1 MASKTGVASI
11 GPFILRTQAG
21 LLVQPDEVA
30 QKIENMYPSEEGS
43 LRSVWGP
50 CSLIDAP
57 PPAQTPGPGVSLAE
71 RPPSTSVPADIV
83 EGPRGYIK
91 YGDRMSGI
99 YHCLLN
105 DNQRDVLLLHTE
117 NEIWEFTGWDGCWRK
132 LIANDIATGEFGYAA
147 DAKTFGQPSFP
158 TQFECTGNG
167 VVIVPQNSRPLFY
180 DGYKIGPLGFER
192 RPAPP
197 SGRGPSNSTGT
208 LSNRG
213 VGVNDNAYAHDGT
226 PWFHLQTN
234 YKSGMTE
241 GFPPCRIGTVTG
253 VQYDIEAFYQNKSG
267 TTGTGAGK
275 QSLIGAGWLLHGE
288 WRCKVQY
295 IDQFG
300 NLSALSESSD
310 GVTVAYQPTMIPEV
324 GTPTPPGDAQMV
336 PLDSLKKQL
345 AWTGIATG
353 PDECVGRVLYRTK
366 DLQNS
371 GDGKYYYLPL
381 DTSAVHGAF
390 ATLPDN
396 VTEIYPDNISDNA
409 LLVEAERID
418 PAPRFKLCCM
428 AFGRLWIANTDIDP
442 NVVQASLPGKWGTF
456 ASDMKLYP
464 DPTAETTGLH
474 RCDRG
479 LLAFTAKGTYLVQA
493 SDDGARFRS
502 SPISS
507 EVGCVAPSSLA
518 TLSNGTVIWLG
529 YDGFYTYDGNAL
541 AYASGPIRKDL
552 RKLTRTRMRQ
562 ACAAYD
568 PRAQEYRCWVS
579 INGSAENNICYIF
592 DGTGWRTRTD
602 VQPGAVCATRDHRHL
617 MLAAGSVTGD
627 TGHTGVFALDRTNNR
642 LDTSLGTLIDGREAV
657 IETNWMTGASSKD
670 RKTTRVVYLWL
681 RETENANIT
690 IDVMRDWRSDI
701 IETTSTKRY
710 TDEDVPPFWETT
722 KLDSGKT
729 FTTRRPYWTRAQVY
743 VPSNE
748 VFKFRIRGTG
758 FWEFIGLQV
767 DIAPR
772 GYGGAQIPP

>member
-1 MASKTGVASI
+1 MASKTGIASL
-11 GPFILRTQAG
+11 GPFVLRTQAG

-50 CSLIDAP
+50 CSLIDQPTYQETADG
-57 PPAQTPGPGVSLAE
+57 QLAV
-71 RPPSTSVPADIV
+71 RPSSTSKADEIT
-83 EGPRGYIK
+83 ESPRGSIV
-91 YGDRMSGI
+91 YGERMSGI
-99 YHCLLN
+99 YHCLLH

-117 NEIWEFTGWDGCWRK
+117 NEIWEFTGWNGCWRK
-132 LIANDIATGEFGYAA
+132 LVAEDIASNEFGYAA
-147 DAKTFGQPSFP
+147 EAKTFAQASFP

-208 LSNRG
+208 LSKRG

-226 PWFHLQTN
+226 PWFHLQHN
-234 YKSGMTE
+234 YKSGMQE

-253 VQYDIEAFYQNKSG
+253 VQYDVEAFYQNV
-267 TTGTGAGK
+267 TGDASATNKDA
-275 QSLIGAGWLLHGE
+275 LIGAGWLLHGE
-288 WRCKVQY
+288 WRCKVQF

-310 GVTVAYQPTMIPEV
+310 GVTVAYQPTVIPQVEP
-324 GTPTPPGDAQMV
+324 GDPPGETQLV
-336 PLDSLKKQL
+336 PLDALKKQL

-353 PDECVGRVLYRTK
+353 PDGCIGRVLYRTK

-381 DTSAVHGAF
+381 DTSSVMGAF

-396 VTEIYPDNISDNA
+396 VTEIYPDNIADNA
-409 LLVEAERID
+409 LVVEAKRID
-418 PAPRFKLCCM
+418 PAPRFKLCCV
-428 AFGRLWIANTDIDP
+428 AFGRLWIGNTDLDP
-442 NVVQASLPGKWGTF
+442 NVVQASFPGKWGTF
-456 ASDMKLYP
+456 DSDMKLYP

-479 LLAFTAKGTYLVQA
+479 LLAFTAKGTYLIQA

-507 EVGCVAPSSLA
+507 EVGCVAPSSVV
-518 TLSNGTVIWLG
+518 TLGDGRVIWLG
-529 YDGFYTYDGNAL
+529 YDGFYTYDGASL
-541 AYASGPIRKDL
+541 AYASGPLRKNL

-562 ACAAYD
+562 ACATYD
-568 PRAQEYRCWVS
+568 PRSREYRCWVS
-579 INGSAENNICYIF
+579 INGSETNNICYIF
-592 DGTGWRTRTD
+592 DGKGWRTRTD
-602 VQPGAVCATRDHRHL
+602 VEPGAVCTTRDHRNL
-617 MLAAGSVTGD
+617 VLAAGNVTGD
-627 TGHTGVFALDRTNNR
+627 VGHTGVFALDRASNR
-642 LDTSLGTLIDGREAV
+642 LDTSLTSVLDTRESV
-657 IETNWMTGASSKD
+657 IETSWMTAHSSKE

-681 RETENANIT
+681 RETENSKLT
-690 IDVMRDWRSDI
+690 IEVMRDWRSDV
-701 IETTSTKRY
+701 IETALVDRY
-710 TDEDVPPFWETT
+710 TDEDVPPFWATT
-722 KLDSGKT
+722 PLDSGKS
-729 FTTRRPYWTRAQVY
+729 FTERRPYWTRAQIY